1 MAESTAK
8 AVMAPHDREE
18 KKRLAEA
25 EKTYGRGKGNS
36 TKSVRDKKL
45 RATLKAQESK
55 HKQAILRAKDA
66 EILLE
71 HEAGFLEP
79 EGELERT
86 YKVRQDEIQESVGL
100 ETAKKGFELRLNDFG
115 PYRADY
121 TRNGRNLLLAGRKGH
136 VATMDWR
143 DGKLG
148 CELQLNETVR
158 DARWLH
164 NNQYFAV
171 AQKKY
176 VYIYDHNG
184 VELHCLKKH
193 VEPLFLEFLPYHFLL
208 ASATVAELPT
218 RLGRPTALTQN
229 PHNAILHAGH
239 QNGTVT
245 LWSPNSQTALVKA
258 LVHRGPVRSLAIDR
272 LGRYMVSTG
281 QDQRMNVW
289 DIRMFQE
296 VHSYSCHQPGADVA
310 ISDRGLTA
318 VGWGTQVS
326 VWRGLFDAAVADQGK
341 VKSPYM
347 AWGGDGQRIEN
358 LRWCPYED
366 VLGVT
371 HDQGFASLLVPGAG
385 EPNFDSLEANPYE
398 NTKQRQEAEV
408 QALLNKLQPDM
419 ISLDPNVI
427 GKLDT
432 INDKKMREEKD
443 LDRRPDEHMEKIKN
457 RGRGRNSAC
466 ANTCVRRVVETLLTK
481 KDSRRRLCAKSM
493 RNVAR
498 TSFKT
503 SARVL
508 GRPWVGLRRIPP
520 RTCVRFRLFSFGYHK
535 GSRAQGHYQIPSFM
549 RSIIEI
555 QRSCILGVG
564 TE

>member
-1 MAESTAK
+1 MADSGSKQVMTAEDRAAKQRLIEAQK
-8 AVMAPHDREE
+8 A
-18 KKRLAEA
+18 
-25 EKTYGRGKGNS
+25 YGRGKAIS
-36 TKSVRDKKL
+36 TKAIRNKKI
-45 RATLKAQESK
+45 RSTLQAQEAK
-55 HKQAILRAKDA
+55 QKQAVLQAKDS

-86 YKVRQDEIQESVGL
+86 YKVRQDEIKENVGI

-148 CELQLNETVR
+148 CELNLNETVR

-176 VYIYDHNG
+176 VYIYDHQG
-184 VELHCLKKH
+184 TELHCLNKH
-193 VEPLFLEFLPYHFLL
+193 LEPLYLEFLPYHYLL
-208 ASATVAELPT
+208 ASVGISGYLKYTDTSIGTTVAELPT
-218 RLGRPTALTQN
+218 RLGRPTALCQN
-229 PHNAILHAGH
+229 PHNAILHVGH
-239 QNGTVT
+239 QNGQVT

-258 LVHRGPVRSLAIDR
+258 MVHKGPVRSLAIDR
-272 LGRYMVSTG
+272 QGRYMVSTG

-289 DIRMFQE
+289 DIRMFRE
-296 VHSYSCHQPGADVA
+296 VHSYSTYQPGASVA

-341 VKSPYM
+341 VQSPYM

-358 LRWCPYED
+358 MRWCPYED
-366 VLGVT
+366 ILGVT
-371 HDQGFASLLVPGAG
+371 HDQGFASILVPGAG

-398 NTKQRQEAEV
+398 NAHQRQEAEV
-408 QALLNKLQPDM
+408 HSLLTKLQPDM
-419 ISLDPNVI
+419 ISLDPDVI

-432 INDKKMREEKD
+432 ISDKKRQEE
-443 LDRRPDEHMEKIKN
+443 RNPDHKPQDHMEKIKN
-457 RGRGRNSAC
+457 RGRGRNSALRKYLRKKGRGNVIDEKRLK
-466 ANTCVRRVVETLLTK
+466 AEALRKEHAERHKNKLRQEREELGPALGRFAK
-481 KDSRRRLCAKSM
+481 KDS
-493 RNVAR
+493 
-498 TSFKT
+498 
-503 SARVL
+503 
-508 GRPWVGLRRIPP
+508 
-520 RTCVRFRLFSFGYHK
+520 
-535 GSRAQGHYQIPSFM
+535 
-549 RSIIEI
+549 
-555 QRSCILGVG
+555 
-564 TE
+564 

>member
-1 MAESTAK
+1 MADSASIN
-8 AVMAPHDREE
+8 AVATTEDREA

-25 EKTYGRGKGNS
+25 QKTYGRGKANS
-36 TKSVRDKKL
+36 TKNIRSKKL
-45 RATLKAQESK
+45 RGTLKAQEEK
-55 HKQAILRAKDA
+55 HKQAVLQAKDA

-86 YKVRQDEIQESVGL
+86 YKVRQDEIKESVGL
-100 ETAKKGFELRLNDFG
+100 ETAKKGFELRLNELG

-121 TRNGRNLLLAGRKGH
+121 TRNGRHLLLAGRKGH

-176 VYIYDHNG
+176 VYIYDQNG
-184 VELHCLKKH
+184 VELHCLSKH
-193 VEPLFLEFLPYHFLL
+193 LEPLFLEFLPYHFLL
-208 ASATVAELPT
+208 ASAQISGFLKYTDTSTGQTVAELPT
-218 RLGRPTALTQN
+218 RLGRPTALAQN
-229 PHNAILHAGH
+229 PHNAILHVGH

-272 LGRYMVSTG
+272 QGRYMVSTG
-281 QDQRMNVW
+281 QDQKMNIW
-289 DIRMFQE
+289 DIRMLRE
-296 VHSYSCHQPGADVA
+296 VHSYSCYQPGSSVA

-326 VWRGLFDAAVADQGK
+326 VWRGLFDAAQADQGK
-341 VKSPYM
+341 VNSPYM

-366 VLGVT
+366 ILGVT
-371 HDQGFASLLVPGAG
+371 HDQGFASLIVPGAG

-408 QALLNKLQPDM
+408 HSLLNKLQPDM
-419 ISLDPNVI
+419 ISLDPSII
-427 GKLDT
+427 GRLDT
-432 INDKKMREEKD
+432 INNQKVQEEKD
-443 LDRRPDEHMEKIKN
+443 LDRKPTDHMEKIKN
-457 RGRGRNSAC
+457 RGRGRNSALRKYLRKKGRGNVIDEKRLK
-466 ANTCVRRVVETLLTK
+466 AEALRKEHADRRKDKLRKERDDLGPALSRFAK
-481 KDSRRRLCAKSM
+481 KDS
-493 RNVAR
+493 
-498 TSFKT
+498 
-503 SARVL
+503 
-508 GRPWVGLRRIPP
+508 
-520 RTCVRFRLFSFGYHK
+520 
-535 GSRAQGHYQIPSFM
+535 
-549 RSIIEI
+549 
-555 QRSCILGVG
+555 
-564 TE
+564 

>member
-1 MAESTAK
+1 MADSSSK
-8 AVMAPHDREE
+8 AVMTADDREA
-18 KKRLAEA
+18 KRRLAEA
-25 EKTYGRGKGNS
+25 QKTYGRGRPVSTKNIRNKKLKGN
-36 TKSVRDKKL
+36 
-45 RATLKAQESK
+45 LKAQEFR
-55 HKQAILRAKDA
+55 HKQAVLQAKDA

-79 EGELERT
+79 ENELEKT
-86 YKVRQDEIQESVGL
+86 YKVRQAEIQESVGL

-148 CELQLNETVR
+148 CELQLGETVR

-164 NNQYFAV
+164 NSQFFAV

-184 VELHCLKKH
+184 VELHCLSRH
-193 VEPLFLEFLPYHFLL
+193 LEPLYLEFLPYHFLL
-208 ASATVAELPT
+208 ASVQMSGHLKYTDTSTGQMVAELPT
-218 RLGRPTALTQN
+218 RLGAPTALSQN
-229 PHNAILHAGH
+229 PHNAILHVGH

-258 LVHRGPVRSLAIDR
+258 LVHRGPVRSMAIDR

-281 QDQRMNVW
+281 QDQKMSIW
-289 DIRMFQE
+289 DIRMFKE
-296 VHSYSCHQPGADVA
+296 VHSYSCYQPGASVS

-326 VWRGLFDAAVADQGK
+326 VWRGLFDAAQADQGK
-341 VKSPYM
+341 VNSPYM

-366 VLGVT
+366 LLGVA
-371 HDQGFASLLVPGAG
+371 HDQGFASLIVPGAG

-398 NTKQRQEAEV
+398 NVKQRQEAEV
-408 QALLNKLQPDM
+408 HSLLTKLQPDM
-419 ISLDPNVI
+419 ISLDPHVI

-432 INDKKMREEKD
+432 INDKKVQEARNPD
-443 LDRRPDEHMEKIKN
+443 HRPEDHMEKLKN
-457 RGRGRNSAC
+457 RGRGRNSALRKYLRKRGRT
-466 ANTCVRRVVETLLTK
+466 NVIDEKRLKVEALRK
-481 KDSRRRLCAKSM
+481 EHAARAKDKNQQEREDLGPALSRF
-493 RNVAR
+493 AR
-498 TSFKT
+498 K
-503 SARVL
+503 A
-508 GRPWVGLRRIPP
+508 
-520 RTCVRFRLFSFGYHK
+520 
-535 GSRAQGHYQIPSFM
+535 
-549 RSIIEI
+549 
-555 QRSCILGVG
+555 
-564 TE
+564 